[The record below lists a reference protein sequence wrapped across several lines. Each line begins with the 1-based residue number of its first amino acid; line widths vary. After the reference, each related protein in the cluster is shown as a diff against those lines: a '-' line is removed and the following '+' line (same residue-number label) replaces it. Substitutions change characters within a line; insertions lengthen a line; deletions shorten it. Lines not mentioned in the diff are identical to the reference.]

1 MACQAYRQRVLFGP
15 SNPPVIDD
23 VIPVRYI
30 ILEIIGKARWEGFMQ
45 ADFQKHYGMDPRT
58 SFHHIKNLIK
68 LHLITKQ
75 VGIKE
80 FLSSLLKL
88 FLCIVSKVRLEAE
101 TGGDP
106 LKFNSYYN
114 YYNNNSV

>member
-1 MACQAYRQRVLFGP
+1 MFRWGDSLKLVACQAYRQRVLFGP

-75 VGIKE
+75 VRITT
-80 FLSSLLKL
+80 SSCPLELVYY
-88 FLCIVSKVRLEAE
+88 FYVSS
-101 TGGDP
+101 P
-106 LKFNSYYN
+106 NSTSN
-114 YYNNNSV
+114 IMQF